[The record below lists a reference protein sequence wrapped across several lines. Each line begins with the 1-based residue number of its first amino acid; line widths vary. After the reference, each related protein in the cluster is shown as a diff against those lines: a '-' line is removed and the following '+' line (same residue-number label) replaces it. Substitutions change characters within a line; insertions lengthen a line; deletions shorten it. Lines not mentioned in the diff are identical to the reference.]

1 MFDYKSD
8 PDYGELFQTLDQLGD
23 KQLKPS
29 ESRYNIREENLVWMD
44 SRLNPRIC
52 VPRKYWAAIL
62 H

>member
-1 MFDYKSD
+1 VFDYTSD

-29 ESRYNIREENLVWMD
+29 ESRYDIWEGNLMWID
-44 SRLNPRIC
+44 SRLNLRIC
-52 VPRKYWAAIL
+52 VPRKHQAAIL